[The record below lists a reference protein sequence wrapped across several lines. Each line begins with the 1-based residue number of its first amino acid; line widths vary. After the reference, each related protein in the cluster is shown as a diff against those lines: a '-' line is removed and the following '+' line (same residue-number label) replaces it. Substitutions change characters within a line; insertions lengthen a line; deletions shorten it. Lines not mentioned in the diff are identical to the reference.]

1 MLESVSVRD
10 WVGRGVDTVS
20 FALGRAVPVAVFMFH
35 SVHPDASRDFGPWRY
50 AITPDRFE
58 RQVRAIADSYDVRPL
73 SDIVAACRRGTPPTE
88 PTAAITFD
96 DGFRD
101 NLTEALP
108 ILERH
113 ETPATVFVAGTYL
126 DGPAPYEYRLA
137 AKLSSATSV
146 AVTVG
151 DTRVET
157 ELHTEGDRREA
168 YEAIRRELKFERS
181 EVREATLAAVP
192 GDAAD
197 VPAMLTSAELRELA
211 ASPLVEIGA
220 HGYEHVPMTVFDE
233 AALARDVSR
242 ARSALESH
250 LDGSVT
256 LFSYPYG
263 DHDERVVEAVRGVGF
278 AAATTTRS
286 RRLPATDLAAER
298 FRLPR
303 LDGTE

>member
-1 MLESVSVRD
+1 MGQR
-10 WVGRGVDTVS
+10 VDAVS
-20 FALGRAVPVAVFMFH
+20 FALGRDVPVAVFMFH
-35 SVHPDASRDFGPWRY
+35 SVHPDAGRDFGPWRY
-50 AITPDRFE
+50 AVTPDRFE
-58 RQVRAIADSYDVRPL
+58 QQVRAIADSYDIRTL
-73 SDIVAACRRGTPPTE
+73 SDIVAACRRGVPPTE

-108 ILERH
+108 VLERH
-113 ETPATVFVAGTYL
+113 ETPATVFVAGTYV

-137 AKLSSATSV
+137 AKLSSASSV
-146 AVTVG
+146 SVSVG
-151 DTRVET
+151 GTRVET
-157 ELHTEGDRREA
+157 ALRTEADRREA

-181 EVREATLAAVP
+181 ERREATLAEVP
-192 GDAAD
+192 GDASD
-197 VPAMLTSAELRELA
+197 VPAMLSEAELRELA
-211 ASPLVEIGA
+211 ASSLVEIGA

-233 AALARDVSR
+233 ASLARDVSR

-278 AAATTTRS
+278 TAAVTTRP
-286 RRLPATDLAAER
+286 RRLPADRLAADR

-303 LDGTE
+303 LDGAG